1 MFKAWIE
8 LKRESLSRELC
19 CICIVLLR
27 NISWKML
34 SDLVKANL
42 AGTNAHKPESY
53 QKSVLGESSLWINR
67 VLVLQEHVDD
77 QHNIH
82 LNEFNIQHVSVAQYG
97 CIRISLIPTLSKN
110 STLAYRD
117 WSGRLD
123 Q

>member
-1 MFKAWIE
+1 M
-8 LKRESLSRELC
+8 
-19 CICIVLLR
+19 
-27 NISWKML
+27 KML

-42 AGTNAHKPESY
+42 AGTNAHNPESF
-53 QKSVLGESSLWINR
+53 QKAVLAVSSLWINR

-82 LNEFNIQHVSVAQYG
+82 FNKCNIQHVSVAQYG
-97 CIRISLIPTLSKN
+97 CISMLLIPSRLKY

-117 WSGRLD
+117 WSGRVD